1 VVIQR
6 RVGEPGD
13 RLGNAL
19 TGGLDGDIVV
29 LLEVDTCL
37 LLGGV
42 VGYTEE
48 LALKTRVGGS
58 WDVLA
63 VFPLTIARAS
73 RGATATTTTWLAV
86 CGGVELAGRATAP
99 ATAAALGTIASA
111 RSKGLSIG
119 PVTATAVHGRRT
131 VEATTW
137 RGTAWG
143 GAPCTATDTR
153 TTAVHHRRRATVHG
167 GSTAWAAAEVRRNI
181 RRTLA
186 VEAVRCVLGV
196 VQVETTHV
204 ELFSHIVGI
213 DVRRRL
219 RRLRREL

>member
-1 VVIQR
+1 VVIQG

-13 RLGNAL
+13 GLGNAL

-29 LLEVDTCL
+29 LLEVDTRL
-37 LLGGV
+37 LLRGI

-48 LALKTRVGGS
+48 LTLKTRVGGS
-58 WDVLA
+58 WDVLS

-73 RGATATTTTWLAV
+73 CRATTTTTTWLAV
-86 CGGVELAGRATAP
+86 CGGIELAGRTTAP
-99 ATAAALGTIASA
+99 ATAAALRTIASA
-111 RSKGLSIG
+111 RSEGLGVG
-119 PVTATAVHGRRT
+119 PVATTAVHGRRT

-137 RGTAWG
+137 RWTAWS

-153 TTAVHHRRRATVHG
+153 TTAVHHRRWATVHG
-167 GSTAWAAAEVRRNI
+167 GSTAWAAAEVRRDV

-204 ELFSHIVGI
+204 KLFSHIAGI
-213 DVRRRL
+213 DVGRRL
-219 RRLRREL
+219 KGEL